1 MNMRTRK
8 ITLVVS
14 SVILAIFFISVR
26 SAHAFS
32 ISPVKAL
39 LTIDPNTTQTIVLK
53 IKNTEKT
60 DLVYKLS
67 VLGTKQDNAG
77 LPIFSR
83 GVEEAENW
91 VYPESNTVKLKPGET
106 KSVNFII
113 KTPDKA
119 EAGSHYLALAV
130 EPELENTTG
139 NTVNSRL
146 VSLLTLQV
154 AGQVSEELLI
164 EKWEPLANFSSHKEW
179 KFDLKLKNNG
189 VVEVPIKGSLVV
201 RNWQSE
207 DLFSEPVTLGNK
219 LLAGSYRVLSPA
231 VILRE
236 NISLPG
242 LYQVQIKIN
251 FGLTNQMSSAI
262 AYVWFFPRWSQ
273 VAGAIFGLLIV
284 MVLII
289 LIKRKK

>member
-1 MNMRTRK
+1 MMK
-8 ITLVVS
+8 KLY
-14 SVILAIFFISVR
+14 ILIIFLIFFITVKP
-26 SAHAFS
+26 ANAFS

-39 LTIDPNTTQTIVLK
+39 LTIDPGITQTVVVK
-53 IKNTEKT
+53 VSNSEKV
-60 DLVYKLS
+60 DQIFKLS

-83 GVEEAENW
+83 GVEEAESW
-91 VYPESNTVKLKPGET
+91 VYPENNTVKLKPGET
-106 KSVNFII
+106 KAVNFII
-113 KTPDKA
+113 KTPDKV

-130 EPELENTTG
+130 EPELNNTIG

-164 EKWEPLANFSSHKEW
+164 EKWEPLANFSSNKEW

-201 RNWQSE
+201 KNWQGE

-219 LLAGSYRVLSPA
+219 LLVGSYRVLSPT
-231 VILRE
+231 VVLRE

-251 FGLTNQMSSAI
+251 YGLTNQMSSAI
-262 AYVWFFPRWSQ
+262 AYVWYFPRWSQ
-273 VAGAIFGLLIV
+273 VGGVIFGLLIV
-284 MVLII
+284 VVLII